1 MVPILSWIEP
11 SALASSPVRRTRR
24 SVAWLKARLRR
35 VNRFAASTVFTALT
49 VFGACHLPN
58 ETDPA
63 TVGIILLM
71 SVLMSAAFFGMWPG
85 LAAALLAGL
94 ALDYFFI
101 PPFYSFNI
109 EDWRNGFSWLI
120 FGLSSI
126 AVCVLAE
133 SLREGA
139 RTVRRKAIVTQRLA
153 ELSRHLSEAG
163 NISKIAETA
172 AASIGASLGAKTIF
186 LLPADGD
193 YEVAA
198 SHPRGARLD
207 PAELAQIGAR
217 KAFRSIGDRTQSDQ
231 QTFTLLPLAP
241 HLKQKALLFIG
252 PSSRRHWQLPDRGR
266 TLDLFAG
273 QVASA
278 LQRVVF
284 STEARE
290 AREAAETERLRSAIL
305 TSISHDLKS
314 PLSIILGSASGLL
327 ALESGIGTEEEK
339 QLLNSI
345 VEEGQRLDQFISNLL
360 DMSKVESEA
369 IRPRRQP
376 VDLAE
381 VSGSA
386 VERTSRLLSEHRIVT
401 DIPED
406 LPVLELDPVLMER
419 VLFNLLDNAAKY
431 TPTGTTVT
439 LSAHQEGDFV
449 CLRIADEGGGLRK
462 DQLAHLFQRFH
473 RLEAYQGKPPG
484 TGLGLAICRGF
495 LHAMGSSISVSNRKD
510 RKGLVFTIK
519 LPRRS
524 REAPLKRPKAAT
536 LALGL

>member
-1 MVPILSWIEP
+1 MVPVLSWIEP

-24 SVAWLKARLRR
+24 GVTWLKARLRR
-35 VNRFAASTVFTALT
+35 VNRFAASTVFIVLT
-49 VFGACHLPN
+49 VFAACHLP
-58 ETDPA
+58 EATDPA

-71 SVLMSAAFFGMWPG
+71 SVLTSAALFGLRPG

-153 ELSRHLSEAG
+153 ELSLRLSEAG

-172 AASIGASLGAKTIF
+172 AASIGASLGAKTTF
-186 LLPADGD
+186 LRPADGD

-217 KAFRSIGDRTQSDQ
+217 KAFRSIGDRTQGDQ

-252 PSSRRHWQLPDRGR
+252 PPSRRHWQLPDRGR
-266 TLDLFAG
+266 TLDLFAA

-327 ALESGIGTEEEK
+327 ALEF
-339 QLLNSI
+339 
-345 VEEGQRLDQFISNLL
+345 R
-360 DMSKVESEA
+360 
-369 IRPRRQP
+369 
-376 VDLAE
+376 
-381 VSGSA
+381 
-386 VERTSRLLSEHRIVT
+386 HR
-401 DIPED
+401 
-406 LPVLELDPVLMER
+406 
-419 VLFNLLDNAAKY
+419 Y
-431 TPTGTTVT
+431 
-439 LSAHQEGDFV
+439 
-449 CLRIADEGGGLRK
+449 
-462 DQLAHLFQRFH
+462 
-473 RLEAYQGKPPG
+473 
-484 TGLGLAICRGF
+484 
-495 LHAMGSSISVSNRKD
+495 
-510 RKGLVFTIK
+510 
-519 LPRRS
+519 
-524 REAPLKRPKAAT
+524 
-536 LALGL
+536 